1 MATDPRIVK
10 FGKALGAITADHFN
24 QLVVMA
30 NGWRPR
36 IVRINQRHVPKAM
49 AARTTAASAKVTEDL
64 SVGQLR
70 TIECCVNPVV
80 GASKVSHFVNDEV
93 FPICDSNVDSFRLTR
108 PA

>member
-1 MATDPRIVK
+1 MK
-10 FGKALGAITADHFN
+10 FGKALGAITADHFS

-30 NGWRPR
+30 HGLRSR
-36 IVRINQRHVPKAM
+36 IGRINQRHVPKAI
-49 AARTTAASAKVTEDL
+49 AARTTAASAKVIEDL

-80 GASKVSHFVNDEV
+80 GASKVSHFVNDDV
-93 FPICDSNVDSFRLTR
+93 FPIWDSNVDSFRLTR